1 MPSIMQKPVLAA
13 FDRRFYGWAPVTV
26 ALIVVAGFARTY
38 YLKAFFGTRTLAP
51 FVHFHGLVMSA
62 WVALFFV
69 QTRLIAAHRVALHR
83 TLGILGCGL
92 AALVVVA
99 AADATIQAADREVSG
114 HIVGAFHFPLGINF
128 INLFAFSALFIAAI
142 SWRKYPGYHKRLM
155 LLATVNLLAP
165 AVARISLLFTHN
177 QYVQLAA
184 FFLCILL
191 CVAVDTLHHRRL
203 HRAMGWGAAFSIVIF
218 SSIFVAVQMPWW
230 LPFVDKTLA
239 R

>member
-1 MPSIMQKPVLAA
+1 MLPA
-13 FDRRFYGWAPVTV
+13 FDRRFYGWAAVGV
-26 ALIVVAGFARTY
+26 ALIALVGFARTY
-38 YLKAFFGTRTLAP
+38 YLKAFLGTGTLTA

-92 AALVVVA
+92 AALVVVV

-114 HIVGAFHFPLGINF
+114 HIVGPFHFLLGINF
-128 INLFAFSALFIAAI
+128 VNLFVFIALFTAAI
-142 SWRKYPGYHKRLM
+142 ICRKHPAYHKRLM

-165 AVARISLLFTHN
+165 AAARISLMFTHN

-184 FFLCILL
+184 FFFCILL
-191 CVAVDTLHHRRL
+191 CVAVDTLRHRRL
-203 HRAMGWGAAFSIVIF
+203 HPAMGWGAAFSIVMF
-218 SSIFVAVQMPWW
+218 SSIFVAVQRSWW
-230 LPFVDKTLA
+230 LPFVDKTMA
-239 R
+239 P